1 MPNEL
6 HQSLIKQS
14 AEAALLLGKQL
25 NILLDAYDFYTN
37 RYEPLSR
44 SEDLELLDLLVSI
57 RELGFLPGQV
67 AIVLNCWRAD
77 EEPPFNRLAFEIDV
91 INEFAVHLR
100 AVASFMYRKNI
111 DLDQFY
117 PELIGQ
123 AFMTLRTTN
132 RVLDRAQMK

>member
-6 HQSLIKQS
+6 HRSLIKQS

-37 RYEPLSR
+37 RYEPSSR

-57 RELGFLPGQV
+57 KELAFLPGQV
-67 AIVLNCWRAD
+67 AIVLNCWRAQ
-77 EEPPFNRLAFEIDV
+77 EEPPFNRSAFEIDV
-91 INEFAVHLR
+91 INEFSVHMHAV
-100 AVASFMYRKNI
+100 SNFMYKKNI
-111 DLDQFY
+111 ELDHFY
-117 PELIGQ
+117 PELVGQ

-132 RVLDRAQMK
+132 RVLDREQMK